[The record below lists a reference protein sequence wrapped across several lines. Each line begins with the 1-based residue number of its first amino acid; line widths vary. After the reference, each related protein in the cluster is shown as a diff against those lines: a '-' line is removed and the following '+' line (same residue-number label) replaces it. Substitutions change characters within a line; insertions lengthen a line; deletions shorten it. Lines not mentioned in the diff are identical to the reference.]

1 MRFLIL
7 LVVLFWAMGLLL
19 RAVMRGLRSLVNP
32 APPQTRS
39 ASEGWPK
46 TPALNRLVRDP
57 VCGVHVSESR
67 AIPLRSGTE
76 VVHFCS
82 AACRDKYVANEGKL
96 AANG

>member
-7 LVVLFWAMGLLL
+7 LVVLFWAIGLLL
-19 RAVMRGLRSLVNP
+19 RAVGRGLRSLVNP
-32 APPQTRS
+32 VPPQTRS
-39 ASEGWPK
+39 ATEGWPE
-46 TPALNRLVRDP
+46 TSGINRLVRDP

-76 VVHFCS
+76 IVHFCS
-82 AACRDKYVANEGKL
+82 AACREKYVADESRL